1 MLEDGP
7 TLGVRITAPIRD
19 PDCVS
24 EEEEQQPY
32 AALAPVAFFCLKQTT
47 RPRNWCLRMHVSMLV
62 ILLNCVTLGMYR
74 PCEDVTCQSEWC
86 RILQVLDDCI
96 FAFFAVEMVIKMVA
110 LGIFGSKCYFDD
122 KWNQLDFVIVMAG
135 MLEYSLDGHNAS
147 LSAIRTVRVLRPLR
161 AINRVPSMRI
171 LVTLLL
177 DTLPMLGN
185 VLLLCFFVFFIFG
198 IVGVQLWEG
207 LLRNRCF
214 LGEDIE
220 TMYNMSLNP
229 YYMSEEGEDSPFIC
243 SAPRENGMRRC
254 KDVPPYSQDGLEC
267 TLPASDLSFRSVASG
282 NFCVNWYQYYND
294 CRPGELNPH
303 RGAVN
308 FDNIGYAWIAIFQVS
323 GDKCADLFAEG
334 KTQKPVFAV
343 CHSFGSFGFQFCCL
357 LNHQRQYLDWAFYP
371 YRVTSN

>member
-1 MLEDGP
+1 
-7 TLGVRITAPIRD
+7 
-19 PDCVS
+19 
-24 EEEEQQPY
+24 
-32 AALAPVAFFCLKQTT
+32 
-47 RPRNWCLRMHVSMLV
+47 
-62 ILLNCVTLGMYR
+62 
-74 PCEDVTCQSEWC
+74 
-86 RILQVLDDCI
+86 
-96 FAFFAVEMVIKMVA
+96 
-110 LGIFGSKCYFDD
+110 
-122 KWNQLDFVIVMAG
+122 
-135 MLEYSLDGHNAS
+135 
-147 LSAIRTVRVLRPLR
+147 
-161 AINRVPSMRI
+161 
-171 LVTLLL
+171 
-177 DTLPMLGN
+177 
-185 VLLLCFFVFFIFG
+185 
-198 IVGVQLWEG
+198 
-207 LLRNRCF
+207 
-214 LGEDIE
+214 
-220 TMYNMSLNP
+220 MSLNP

-254 KDVPPYSQDGLEC
+254 KDVPPYSQDGLKC